1 MSCKILLVDDEKG
14 VRKVLGLSLEDRG
27 YSVHTA
33 ADGQQALALFEK
45 IHPAI
50 VLTDIKMP
58 GMDGIDLLQ
67 AIKRRD
73 PDVEIIMITGHG
85 DIDLA
90 IKSLK
95 FDATDFITK
104 PIDDDILDI
113 ALKRAGER
121 ITLRRQLRNYT
132 ENLEHL
138 VEEKSRQLVQAERM
152 AAMGETVAGL
162 AHAIKNIAGGLKGG
176 AFVVEKGL
184 DLDNPTY
191 LKQGWQMVRDNVER
205 IQQLS
210 LDLLNIAKPGAPRLQ
225 VSDPNVPL
233 GQVCDLLRPQAEQFG
248 ISLLCR
254 QAPDLT
260 PMALEPEGIY
270 RCLLN
275 LAVNAMDACLQGSDC
290 RPSAAA
296 TIELVSEALEGGG
309 VIYRIKDNC
318 GGMDAEVKEKI
329 FHGFFTTK
337 GSRGTG
343 IGLMLTRRIVE
354 AHQGRIEVDSQKGR
368 GTIFSIYLPARRLT
382 VPSS

>member
-1 MSCKILLVDDEKG
+1 MSHDILLVDDEEG
-14 VRKVLGLSLEDRG
+14 LRKVLGLSLEDRG
-27 YSVHTA
+27 YRVHGA
-33 ADGQQALALFEK
+33 ADGQQALSLFE
-45 IHPAI
+45 HMRPAI

-58 GMDGIDLLQ
+58 GLDGIDLLQ
-67 AIKRRD
+67 RIKARD

-104 PIDDDILDI
+104 PIDDDVLDI
-113 ALKRAGER
+113 ALKRAEER
-121 ITLRRQLRNYT
+121 IAFRRQLRNYT
-132 ENLEHL
+132 ENLERL

-184 DLDNPTY
+184 DLDNPKY
-191 LKQGWQMVRDNVER
+191 LRQGWQMVRDNVEH

-210 LDLLNIAKPGAPRLQ
+210 LDLLNIAKPGAPKLQ
-225 VSDPNVPL
+225 VIDPNVPL
-233 GQVCDLLRPQAEQFG
+233 RQVYDLLQPQAEQFG
-248 ISLLCR
+248 ISLQCR
-254 QAPDLT
+254 PTAALA

-275 LAVNAMDACLQGSDC
+275 LGANALDACLQGGDC
-290 RPSAAA
+290 NQAAA
-296 TIELVSEALEGGG
+296 TVIELTSEAHEEGG
-309 VIYRIKDNC
+309 VVYRVKDNC
-318 GGMDAEVKEKI
+318 GGMDTAVKEKI
-329 FHGFFTTK
+329 FQGFFTTK

-343 IGLMLTRRIVE
+343 IGLMLTRKIVE
-354 AHQGRIEVDSQKGR
+354 AHQGRIEVASQKGQ
-368 GTIFSIYLPARRLT
+368 GSTFSIYLPLRRLADA
-382 VPSS
+382 